1 VALSALQ
8 NAHTSSA
15 PSIGL
20 MLFEKG
26 SRAFLRRPQIA
37 PSSATDVPLPD
48 PDTLLR
54 MAAAMTRVGGWAVEL
69 AGLQMQWSEAV
80 CLIHEV
86 PPGYRCTFEESL
98 AFCAAEHRERF
109 KAAFESCARLG
120 MPFDQDLEI
129 VTAHHRRVWVRVIG
143 EAVRDA
149 QGRILR
155 VEGALQDITENH
167 KAAERQ
173 QQEALRLNAEL
184 HDQVRQCTDEL
195 QEAHRDLEAFSYSVA
210 HDLRAPLSAITG
222 YTQALQGGPAA
233 VGDRGQHYL
242 ARIEAG
248 ARQMHQVTEGLLA
261 LARLSHVDMWPQE
274 VDFGEICHDTMAALR
289 QQGPA
294 RRVELKVATDL
305 RFEGDPA
312 MLAQLAAQL
321 LGNAWKFSANQ
332 SVARIEVG
340 VADQANG
347 ERALFVRDNGVGF
360 DLAEAHGLFQAFNRF
375 HGANEFEGAGVGLA
389 IAHKIVARHGG
400 RIWAESAAAKGAC
413 FYFTLKQGL

>member
-1 VALSALQ
+1 VELSA
-8 NAHTSSA
+8 
-15 PSIGL
+15 
-20 MLFEKG
+20 
-26 SRAFLRRPQIA
+26 
-37 PSSATDVPLPD
+37 
-48 PDTLLR
+48 
-54 MAAAMTRVGGWAVEL
+54 
-69 AGLQMQWSEAV
+69 LQMQWSEAV

-98 AFCAAEHRERF
+98 AFCATEHRERF

-120 MPFDQDLEI
+120 MPFDLDVEI

-149 QGRILR
+149 HGRILR

-195 QEAHRDLEAFSYSVA
+195 EVAHRDLEAFSYSVA

-222 YTQALQGGPAA
+222 YTQALQDGP

-261 LARLSHVDMWPQE
+261 LARLSHVDMWTQT
-274 VDFGEICHDTMAALR
+274 VDFGEICHDTVAALR
-289 QQGPA
+289 QQAPA

-305 RFEGDPA
+305 QVEGDPA

-321 LGNAWKFSANQ
+321 LGNAWKFSAGEA
-332 SVARIEVG
+332 VTRIEVG
-340 VADQANG
+340 TAEQADG
-347 ERALFVRDNGVGF
+347 KRAIFVQDNGVGF
-360 DLAEAHGLFQAFNRF
+360 DLAEAQGLFQAFNRF
-375 HGANEFEGAGVGLA
+375 HGPNEFEGAGVGLA
-389 IAHKIVARHGG
+389 IAHKIVGRHGG
-400 RIWAESAAAKGAC
+400 RIWAESAAGKGAC
-413 FYFTLKQGL
+413 FYFTLQQGL

>member
-1 VALSALQ
+1 MALSALQ
-8 NAHTSSA
+8 NSMQASA

-48 PDTLLR
+48 ADTLLR

-86 PPGYRCTFEESL
+86 PPGYRCTFQESL
-98 AFCAAEHRERF
+98 QFCVPEHRERF
-109 KAAFESCARLG
+109 NTAFENCARLG
-120 MPFDQDLEI
+120 MPFDLDLEI
-129 VTAHHRRVWVRVIG
+129 VSAHHRRVWVRVIG

-167 KAAERQ
+167 KAAEQ
-173 QQEALRLNAEL
+173 QKAEALRLNAEL

-222 YTQALQGGPAA
+222 YTQALQDGPAA

-261 LARLSHVDMWPQE
+261 LARLSHVDMWTQE
-274 VDFGEICHDTMAALR
+274 VDFGEICHDTVAALR
-289 QQGPA
+289 QRDPG
-294 RRVELKVATDL
+294 RRVELKVATDMQL
-305 RFEGDPA
+305 EGDPS

-321 LGNAWKFSANQ
+321 LGNAWKFSGNQ
-332 SVARIEVG
+332 TVARIEVG
-340 VADQANG
+340 TTVQPDG
-347 ERALFVRDNGVGF
+347 KRAIFVRDNGVGF
-360 DLAEAHGLFQAFNRF
+360 ELAEAQGLFQAFNRF
-375 HGANEFEGAGVGLA
+375 HGANEFDGAGVGLA
-389 IAHKIVARHGG
+389 IAHKIVGRHGG
-400 RIWAESAAAKGAC
+400 RIWAESAAGKGAC
-413 FYFTLKQGL
+413 FYFTLQQGL